1 MALASIG
8 FHWHAGMWRR
18 RPCGPFRCRHRCH
31 GAASMGAELAA
42 LDEATASTP
51 AVSTLVGFPSAAGPW
66 KVASTS
72 CPLASFGDCYP
83 RVTEGELCSVFGA
96 SVRLRIL
103 ARSLTTDG
111 RRDTSYNRDDTG
123 GSSRRVYNK
132 DKDDRA
138 GRPRPGARPHS
149 PGVLPPQAPPHNW

>member
-1 MALASIG
+1 
-8 FHWHAGMWRR
+8 
-18 RPCGPFRCRHRCH
+18 
-31 GAASMGAELAA
+31 MGAELAA
-42 LDEATASTP
+42 RDEATASTP

-66 KVASTS
+66 KVASPS

-83 RVTEGELCSVFGA
+83 RVTEGELCYVFGA

-132 DKDDRA
+132 DDRA
-138 GRPRPGARPHS
+138 GRPQPGARPHS